1 MKWTEGW
8 WFSWTMKIYLILRIG
23 ECTLMTFPWQ
33 RSSKSPVSS
42 LVLCSSLRWETSL
55 DDAKLIL
62 FMLGCLRKYWS
73 ENENSHAYINR
84 PCDQLWLSEP
94 ANDPLSLRRQHLSF
108 SPSRLCSWIRCP
120 IKIERKLQWRPTVL
134 VESLENHIS
143 IVLHCLQLKT
153 KEHQELDESDLFWY
167 EHQSEECFFNF
178 QLKQEST
185 I

>member
-42 LVLCSSLRWETSL
+42 LVLCSSPRWETSL
-55 DDAKLIL
+55 DDAKVIL
-62 FMLGCLRKYWS
+62 FVPGCLGKRWS
-73 ENENSHAYINR
+73 ENENWLWRTYIVVVVNWD
-84 PCDQLWLSEP
+84 CVSLLMIHKG
-94 ANDPLSLRRQHLSF
+94 LRRQHISF
-108 SPSRLCSWIRCP
+108 SPSQLYSWIRCP
-120 IKIERKLQWRPTVL
+120 MKIEHKLQWRPTVL

-153 KEHQELDESDLFWY
+153 KKHQELDETI
-167 EHQSEECFFNF
+167 CFDTNINQKDVFF
-178 QLKQEST
+178 
-185 I
+185 